1 MAYIENGNDDD
12 MREENE
18 NDEVGNEEE
27 QVQEEQN
34 EENDY
39 ELIIEAKDI
48 LEEPSKYSMQD
59 IEQII
64 NRIKNEIEGDEAQS
78 IIKELQSILA
88 EKKKSGSK
96 FYWFY
101 VLYI

>member
-1 MAYIENGNDDD
+1 MK
-12 MREENE
+12 EENE
-18 NDEVGNEEE
+18 NDEAGNEEE
-27 QVQEEQN
+27 EKQEHEEQSEGNDN
-34 EENDY
+34 E
-39 ELIIEAKDI
+39 LLIEAKDN

-64 NRIKNEIEGDEAQS
+64 NKIKNEIEGDDAQS

-101 VLYI
+101 ILSI